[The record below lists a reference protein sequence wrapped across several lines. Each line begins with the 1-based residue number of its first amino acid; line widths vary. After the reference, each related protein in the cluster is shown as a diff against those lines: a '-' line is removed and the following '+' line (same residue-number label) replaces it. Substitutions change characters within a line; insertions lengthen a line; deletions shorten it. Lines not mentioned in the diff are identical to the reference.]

1 MTETFLD
8 VPGARLCAET
18 FGDPADPALLL
29 IGGVAGAM
37 DWWQDDLCR
46 ALADGDGGS
55 SSSSRADA
63 DGRGRFVIRYDHRDT
78 GRSRTDPPGA
88 PSYTGDDLVLDP
100 VRVLDALG
108 IDRAHLAGVSM
119 GGGIAQQV
127 AIELPGRV
135 ASLTLI
141 STSPLTRGA
150 GEGGAD
156 GETGRPP
163 LPGPAPEIQ
172 AQFAGPPPDPDWGDP
187 DAVVRSLAEA
197 DRLYAGPGYD
207 AADSLATARRV
218 VARSIDPAAASN
230 HFLVEGS
237 PVRGTLADV
246 AVPALVLHGEDDP
259 LFPPE
264 HGRALAA
271 EIRGAR
277 LVLLPGVGHQYPPR
291 SAWGVVVSEI
301 LAITAPER
309 TASERTALGTRA
321 PDITAPGDAPRTAP
335 GAPAAPTTTASP

>member
-29 IGGVAGAM
+29 IGGIAAAM
-37 DWWQDDLCR
+37 DWWHEDFCR
-46 ALADGDGGS
+46 TLADGGDSDGS
-55 SSSSRADA
+55 SHPE
-63 DGRGRFVIRYDHRDT
+63 GTGRFVIRYDHRDT

-88 PSYTGDDLVLDP
+88 PSYTGDDLALDP

-108 IDRAHLAGVSM
+108 IERAHLVGVSM

-127 AIELPGRV
+127 AIEHPGRV
-135 ASLTLI
+135 ASLTLM
-141 STSPLTRGA
+141 STSPLTRS
-150 GEGGAD
+150 EGG
-156 GETGRPP
+156 PP
-163 LPGPAPEIQ
+163 LPGPTPDIQ
-172 AQFAGPPPDPDWGDP
+172 AGFASPPPDPDRDDP

-207 AADSLATARRV
+207 EADSLATARRV

-237 PVRGTLADV
+237 PLRGTLADV
-246 AVPALVLHGEDDP
+246 TVPALVLHGEDDP

-264 HGRALAA
+264 HGRALAT

-291 SAWGVVVSEI
+291 SAWGVVVPEI
-301 LAITAPER
+301 LAV
-309 TASERTALGTRA
+309 
-321 PDITAPGDAPRTAP
+321 TAPGDAPRTAP
-335 GAPAAPTTTASP
+335 AAPAAPTTTASP

>member
-1 MTETFLD
+1 MTESFLD

-29 IGGVAGAM
+29 IGGVASTM
-37 DWWQDDLCR
+37 DWWQDDFCR
-46 ALADGDGGS
+46 ALADG
-55 SSSSRADA
+55 

-78 GRSRTDPPGA
+78 GRSQTDPPGA
-88 PSYTGDDLVLDP
+88 PSYTGEDLALDP

-108 IDRAHLAGVSM
+108 IDRAHLVGVSM

-127 AIELPGRV
+127 AIEHPGRV
-135 ASLTLI
+135 ASLTLM

-150 GEGGAD
+150 D
-156 GETGRPP
+156 GPP
-163 LPGPAPEIQ
+163 LPGPTPEIQ
-172 AQFAGPPPDPDWGDP
+172 AEFASPPPDADWDDP
-187 DAVVRSLAEA
+187 DAAVRSLAEA
-197 DRLYAGPGYD
+197 DRVYAGPGYD
-207 AADSLATARRV
+207 EAESLATARRV

-246 AVPALVLHGEDDP
+246 AVPALVVHGEDDP

-271 EIRGAR
+271 AIRGAR

-291 SAWGVVVSEI
+291 SAWGVVVPEI
-301 LAITAPER
+301 LAITAPGSA
-309 TASERTALGTRA
+309 TPGTTT
-321 PDITAPGDAPRTAP
+321 PDVTAPGDAPRTAP
-335 GAPAAPTTTASP
+335 GAPAAPTTTTSP

>member
-37 DWWQDDLCR
+37 DWWQDDFCR
-46 ALADGDGGS
+46 ALAAGGGDGD
-55 SSSSRADA
+55 AD
-63 DGRGRFVIRYDHRDT
+63 RHGRFVIRYDHRDT

-88 PSYTGDDLVLDP
+88 PSYTGDDLALDP

-108 IDRAHLAGVSM
+108 IDRAHLVGVSM

-127 AIELPGRV
+127 AIEHPGRV

-141 STSPLTRGA
+141 STSPLTRD
-150 GEGGAD
+150 AD
-156 GETGRPP
+156 GPP

-172 AQFAGPPPDPDWGDP
+172 AQFASPPPDPDWGDP
-187 DAVVRSLAEA
+187 DAVARSLAEA
-197 DRLYAGPGYD
+197 DRVYAGPGYD
-207 AADSLATARRV
+207 EAESLATARRV

-230 HFLVEGS
+230 HFLVDGS

-264 HGRALAA
+264 HGRAVAA

-291 SAWGVVVSEI
+291 SAWGVVVPEI

-309 TASERTALGTRA
+309 TA
-321 PDITAPGDAPRTAP
+321 P
-335 GAPAAPTTTASP
+335 